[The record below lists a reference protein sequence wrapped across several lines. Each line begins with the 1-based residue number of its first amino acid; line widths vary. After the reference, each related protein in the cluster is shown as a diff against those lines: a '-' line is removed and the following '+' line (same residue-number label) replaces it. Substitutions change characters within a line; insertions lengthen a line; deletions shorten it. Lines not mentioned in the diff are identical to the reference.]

1 MEKITKNSDEK
12 ITKNSDKN
20 IMKKYEKW
28 QTITKRKNI
37 DGKFY
42 KNSFRFDDIKEKI
55 IVL

>member
-1 MEKITKNSDEK
+1 MEK

-28 QTITKRKNI
+28 QTITKRKNS
-37 DGKFY
+37 DGKVY
-42 KNSFRFDDIKEKI
+42 EKSFRFDNLKEKI